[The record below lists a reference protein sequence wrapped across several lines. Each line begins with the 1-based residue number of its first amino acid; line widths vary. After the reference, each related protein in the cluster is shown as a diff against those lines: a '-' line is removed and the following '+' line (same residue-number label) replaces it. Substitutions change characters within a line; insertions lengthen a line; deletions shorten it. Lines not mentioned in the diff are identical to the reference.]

1 MSHFSL
7 LEKVEN
13 VSLCFCYMACRPMWK
28 RKMVRV
34 SQLSFRLLPR
44 ARNVW
49 FRLSPTELLSGKI
62 KGKFDDVSAVPE
74 RRIERKND
82 LSETYGF
89 RRLTADEKKEFE
101 NSLNR
106 NKEQL
111 RKQKQRKPISTEKLT
126 PDEAQAALESLNAN
140 KAPTTAREAVE
151 LLKLKR
157 ALEAKVEG
165 R

>member
-1 MSHFSL
+1 
-7 LEKVEN
+7 
-13 VSLCFCYMACRPMWK
+13 MWK

-44 ARNVW
+44 ARHLL

-62 KGKFDDVSAVPE
+62 TGKFDDVSAVPE
-74 RRIERKND
+74 RTIERKDD

-89 RRLTADEKKEFE
+89 RPLTEDEKKEFE

-111 RKQKQRKPISTEKLT
+111 RKQKQSSAS
-126 PDEAQAALESLNAN
+126 DAD
-140 KAPTTAREAVE
+140 PTVDA
-151 LLKLKR
+151 
-157 ALEAKVEG
+157 
-165 R
+165 